1 MWKKT
6 LFLAVALA
14 VSSLAAVSSPAWAF
28 GQQPQSQ
35 PIGAGTMVVPVTGYC
50 AGGYS
55 QGQVATP
62 QNINA
67 AETGIVNALNIIY
80 FDNWV
85 PLFEAAQSKNNS
97 VRKDLTQGLAL
108 DVNTAMQKIEQA
120 KVRSKTYANEQ
131 TPPGMPCGANGCT
144 GQQMMS
150 SIIAGSGGVMGTAN
164 PISGTAAQVNST
176 NEAITTPQ
184 GAFGAIVT
192 DQVQCA
198 KFASQAEI
206 TAGVCPG
213 AAVSAKPNADLDGTT
228 LLSVPSTANN
238 EANPQLDAQARTA
251 LVHNLTDTMPIA
263 KVKKPNYKTV
273 SGQTEAG
280 LQMSMQARMNLAR
293 TVLSQVEAMK
303 APITG
308 FGPQVQKTLNKSL
321 GGTPPIASNAS
332 LDQALAWED
341 KATYGNP
348 KWYVKLQTLH
358 KAAVQKQMVLMQAQ
372 ALQYQYL
379 AFRERTNMEALLATL
394 VAQQTQ
400 QVMRP
405 EVEKQGTD
413 TAQ

>member
-1 MWKKT
+1 MFKKM
-6 LFLAVALA
+6 LVLAVALT
-14 VSSLAAVSSPAWAF
+14 VSSPAWAF

-67 AETGIVNALNIIY
+67 AESGIVNALNIIY

-120 KVRSKTYANEQ
+120 KVRANAYADEE
-131 TPPGMPCGANGCT
+131 TPPGMPCGADGCT

-150 SIIAGSGGVMGTAN
+150 SIIAGSGGVMGSDN
-164 PISGTAAQVNST
+164 PVSGSAAQVTST
-176 NEAITTPQ
+176 NEALTTPQ

-192 DQVQCA
+192 DQVQCG

-213 AAVSAKPNADLDGTT
+213 ATVSAKPNADLDGST

-238 EANPQLDAQARTA
+238 EANPKLDAQARAA
-251 LVHNLTDTMPIA
+251 LVHNLTDTMPVS
-263 KVKKPNYKTV
+263 KLKKPNYQTV
-273 SGQTEAG
+273 TGQTEAG
-280 LQMSMQARMNLAR
+280 LQMSMQARLNLAR
-293 TVLSQVEAMK
+293 TVLSQVAAMK
-303 APITG
+303 TPITG

-348 KWYVKLQTLH
+348 KWYVKLQALH
-358 KAAVQKQMVLMQAQ
+358 KSAVQKQMVLMQAQ
-372 ALQYQYL
+372 ALQYQYI
-379 AFRERTNMEALLATL
+379 AFKERTNIESLLATL

-400 QVMRP
+400 QVMRK
-405 EVEKQGTD
+405 EVQNQGTD
-413 TAQ
+413 AAQ

>member
-1 MWKKT
+1 MIKKAI
-6 LFLAVALA
+6 FLAVLMA
-14 VSSLAAVSSPAWAF
+14 VSSSAWAL
-28 GQQPQSQ
+28 GEQPQPQS
-35 PIGAGTMVVPVTGYC
+35 IGAGTNVVPVTGKC
-50 AGGYS
+50 GGGYS

-62 QNINA
+62 QNIRA
-67 AETGIVNALNIIY
+67 AESGIVNALNVIY

-85 PLFEAAQSKNNS
+85 PLFEAAQSKNNA

-120 KVRSKTYANEQ
+120 KVRSQTYADEQ
-131 TPPGMPCGANGCT
+131 TPPGMPCGSNGCT

-150 SIIAGSGGVMGTAN
+150 AIVAGSGGVMG
-164 PISGTAAQVNST
+164 SGNAVSGAAAQATAS

-184 GAFGAIVT
+184 SAFGALVT
-192 DQVQCA
+192 YQAHCG

-206 TAGVCPG
+206 QAGVCPG
-213 AAVSAKPNADLDGTT
+213 ASVSPKPNADLDGTT
-228 LLSVPSTANN
+228 LLSVPSTARN
-238 EANPQLDAQARTA
+238 EAHPKLDAQARAA
-251 LVHNLTDTMPIA
+251 LVHNLTNTMPTA
-263 KVKKPNYKTV
+263 KLKKPNYKTV
-273 SGQTEAG
+273 AGQVRAG

-303 APITG
+303 TPIKG
-308 FGPQVQKTLNKSL
+308 FGPQVKKTLNKSL

-372 ALQYQYL
+372 ELQYQYI
-379 AFRERTNMEALLATL
+379 AFRERTNIEALLATL
-394 VAQQTQ
+394 LAQQTQ

-405 EVEKQGTD
+405 EVEQQGTD
-413 TAQ
+413 SAK

>member
-1 MWKKT
+1 MFKKM
-6 LFLAVALA
+6 LVLAVALT
-14 VSSLAAVSSPAWAF
+14 VSSPAWAF

-35 PIGAGTMVVPVTGYC
+35 PIGPGTMVVPVTGYC

-67 AETGIVNALNIIY
+67 AESGIVNALNIIY

-120 KVRSKTYANEQ
+120 KVRANAYADEQ
-131 TPPGMPCGANGCT
+131 TPPGMPCGADGCT

-150 SIIAGSGGVMGTAN
+150 SIIAGSGGVMGSAN
-164 PISGTAAQVNST
+164 PVSGAAAQVNST
-176 NEAITTPQ
+176 NEALTTPQ

-192 DQVQCA
+192 DQVQCGQ
-198 KFASQAEI
+198 FASQAEI

-213 AAVSAKPNADLDGTT
+213 ATVSAKPNADLDGST

-238 EANPQLDAQARTA
+238 EANPKLDAQARAA
-251 LVHNLTDTMPIA
+251 LVHNLTDTMPVA
-263 KVKKPNYKTV
+263 KLKKPNYQTV
-273 SGQTEAG
+273 TGQTEAG
-280 LQMSMQARMNLAR
+280 LQMSMQARLNLAR
-293 TVLSQVEAMK
+293 TVLSQVAAMK
-303 APITG
+303 TPITG
-308 FGPQVQKTLNKSL
+308 FGPQVEKTLNKSL

-348 KWYVKLQTLH
+348 KWYVKLQALH
-358 KAAVQKQMVLMQAQ
+358 KSAVKKQMVLMQAQ
-372 ALQYQYL
+372 ALQYQYI
-379 AFRERTNMEALLATL
+379 AFKERTNIEALLATL

>member
-6 LFLAVALA
+6 LFLAVAL
-14 VSSLAAVSSPAWAF
+14 AVSSPAWAF

-67 AETGIVNALNIIY
+67 AESGIVNALNIIY

-192 DQVQCA
+192 DQVQCD

-213 AAVSAKPNADLDGTT
+213 ATVSVKPNADLDGTT

-238 EANPQLDAQARTA
+238 EANPTLEPRR
-251 LVHNLTDTMPIA
+251 
-263 KVKKPNYKTV
+263 
-273 SGQTEAG
+273 GQ
-280 LQMSMQARMNLAR
+280 
-293 TVLSQVEAMK
+293 
-303 APITG
+303 PWCIT
-308 FGPQVQKTLNKSL
+308 
-321 GGTPPIASNAS
+321 
-332 LDQALAWED
+332 
-341 KATYGNP
+341 
-348 KWYVKLQTLH
+348 
-358 KAAVQKQMVLMQAQ
+358 
-372 ALQYQYL
+372 
-379 AFRERTNMEALLATL
+379 
-394 VAQQTQ
+394 
-400 QVMRP
+400 
-405 EVEKQGTD
+405 
-413 TAQ
+413 

>member
-1 MWKKT
+1 MFKKM
-6 LFLAVALA
+6 LVLAVALT
-14 VSSLAAVSSPAWAF
+14 VSSPAWAF

-67 AETGIVNALNIIY
+67 AESGIVNALNIIY

-120 KVRSKTYANEQ
+120 KVRANAYADEE
-131 TPPGMPCGANGCT
+131 TPPGMPCGADGCT

-150 SIIAGSGGVMGTAN
+150 SIIAGSGGVMGSDN
-164 PISGTAAQVNST
+164 PVSGSAAQVTST
-176 NEAITTPQ
+176 NEALTTPQ

-192 DQVQCA
+192 DQVQCG

-213 AAVSAKPNADLDGTT
+213 ATVSAKPNADLDGST

-238 EANPQLDAQARTA
+238 EANPKLDAQARAA
-251 LVHNLTDTMPIA
+251 LVHNLTDTMPVS
-263 KVKKPNYKTV
+263 KLKKPNYQTV
-273 SGQTEAG
+273 TGQTEAG
-280 LQMSMQARMNLAR
+280 LQMSMQARLNLAR
-293 TVLSQVEAMK
+293 TVLSQVAAMK
-303 APITG
+303 TPITG

-348 KWYVKLQTLH
+348 KWYVKLQALH
-358 KAAVQKQMVLMQAQ
+358 KSAVQKQMVLMQAQ
-372 ALQYQYL
+372 ALQYQYI
-379 AFRERTNMEALLATL
+379 AFKERTNIESLLATL

-400 QVMRP
+400 QVMRK
-405 EVEKQGTD
+405 EVQNQGTD

>member
-1 MWKKT
+1 MIAKKI
-6 LFLAVALA
+6 LFLAVALT
-14 VSSLAAVSSPAWAF
+14 VSSPAWAL
-28 GQQPQSQ
+28 GQQPQPQ
-35 PIGAGTMVVPVTGYC
+35 PIGAGTNVVPVTGEC
-50 AGGYS
+50 GGGFS

-62 QNINA
+62 GNINT
-67 AETGIVNALNIIY
+67 AESGIVNAMDVIY

-120 KVRSKTYANEQ
+120 KVRSKTYADEQ
-131 TPPGMPCGANGCT
+131 TPPGMPCGADGCT

-150 SIIAGSGGVMGTAN
+150 SVIAGSSGAMGADN
-164 PISGTAAQVNST
+164 PISGAAAQST
-176 NEAITTPQ
+176 ASSEAITTPQ

-192 DQVQCA
+192 QQVHCG

-206 TAGVCPG
+206 NSGVCPG
-213 AAVSAKPNADLDGTT
+213 ATVSPKPNADLDGTT

-238 EANPQLDAQARTA
+238 EAHPKLDAQARSA
-251 LVHNLTDTMPIA
+251 LVHNLTNTMPVA
-263 KVKKPNYKTV
+263 KLKKPNYNTAE
-273 SGQTEAG
+273 GQTESG

-303 APITG
+303 APVKG
-308 FGPQVQKTLNKSL
+308 FGPEVKKTLNKSL
-321 GGTPPIASNAS
+321 GGVPPIASNAS

-358 KAAVQKQMVLMQAQ
+358 GAAIQKQMVLMQAQ
-372 ALQYQYL
+372 ALQYQYI

-405 EVEKQGTD
+405 EVENAGTD
-413 TAQ
+413 NAQ